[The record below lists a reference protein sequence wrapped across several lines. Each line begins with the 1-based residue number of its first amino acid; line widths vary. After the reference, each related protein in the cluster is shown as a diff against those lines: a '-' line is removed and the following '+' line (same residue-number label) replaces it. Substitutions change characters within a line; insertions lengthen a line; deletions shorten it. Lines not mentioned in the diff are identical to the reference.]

1 MQNTQNKI
9 WNTTLYLRLSRDDG
23 DKEESN
29 SITGQRE
36 LLRDYISQRPE
47 FREYAV
53 RVDDGFSGSTF
64 ERPSF
69 QKMIEDVKAGR
80 TDCIIVKDLSRF
92 GRNYL
97 DAGEYIEK
105 IFPFLGVRFIA
116 VNDNYDSL
124 GDKKAS
130 DDLIIPFKNLI
141 NEAYCRDIS
150 VKIRSQLEIKRK
162 NGQFLGSFAAFGY
175 LKDDQDKNRLVV
187 DQYAADIVRDIFK
200 WKLEGVS
207 PQDIADALN
216 KLGVLSPME
225 YKRSLGMKFTT
236 SFKTNAKAAWSAGTV
251 IRILKNP
258 IYTGVLVQG
267 KETTPSYKV
276 HKRIT
281 KDESEWTVIADSH
294 EAIISKIDFDSV
306 QKVLKCDTRRSPDGK
321 AVGLFSGMIFCG
333 DCGASMVR
341 KTVPAGEK
349 KYVYYVCSAHK
360 QDKSCSPHRMRD
372 VALEEIVLDSV
383 KQHISEVIDMSE
395 LLTITDTAPLRTAQA
410 QKVQRQLDKK
420 HDLYSRELSG
430 KVKNAKR
437 MRAESIGLLSIAVSA
452 FIGIL
457 MGIWMATSKRLAVKN
472 TLLGIATLGVSIPG
486 FVTAILLMM
495 VFGVWWPVLPIVGL
509 GSPANY
515 ILPVAAQSFG
525 QIASIARL
533 TKSTYSEAIQMDY
546 VTMARAKGLSNL
558 YITARHVLKNALIPV
573 VTYFG
578 PAIAFLI
585 TGSFVVESIF
595 SIPGIGRE
603 FTNAIT
609 NRDYTVV
616 LGFSVFI
623 GVIITVANLA
633 VDIICSL
640 IDPRI
645 KLTN

>member
-9 WNTTLYLRLSRDDG
+9 WNATLYLRLSRDDG

-69 QKMIEDVKAGR
+69 QAMIEDVKAGR

-116 VNDNYDSL
+116 VYDNYDSL

-175 LKDDQDKNRLVV
+175 MKDERNKNKLVV

-225 YKRSLGMKFTT
+225 YKRSLGMKYTT
-236 SFKTNAKAAWSAGTV
+236 SFKTNTQATWSAGTV

-276 HKRIT
+276 HKRVT
-281 KDESEWTVIADSH
+281 KAESEWTVIEDSH
-294 EAIISKIDFDSV
+294 EPIVSKIDFDSV

-321 AVGLFSGMIFCG
+321 AVQLFSGMVFCG

-341 KTVPAGEK
+341 KTVPAGGK

-360 QDKSCSPHRMRD
+360 QNKSCSPHRMRD
-372 VALEEIVLDSV
+372 TALEEIVLDSL
-383 KQHISEVIDMSE
+383 KQHIREVVDMSE
-395 LLTITDTAPLRTAQA
+395 LLAITDTAPLRTAQA

-420 HDLYSRELSG
+420 HEEYEKLQ
-430 KVKNAKR
+430 K
-437 MRAESIGLLSIAVSA
+437 
-452 FIGIL
+452 
-457 MGIWMATSKRLAVKN
+457 
-472 TLLGIATLGVSIPG
+472 
-486 FVTAILLMM
+486 LLMSLYENLAD
-495 VFGVWWPVLPIVGL
+495 GI
-509 GSPANY
+509 
-515 ILPVAAQSFG
+515 
-525 QIASIARL
+525 IARDEYTRL
-533 TKSTYSEAIQMDY
+533 KASFASRADEAEKQMDALRERL
-546 VTMARAKGLSNL
+546 TEIQNNGTENAWMSEFTKRQGLMALDRA
-558 YITARHVLKNALIPV
+558 VVVALIDKIFIHSNDTVEIIYRWQDEFAWQLDILRRARLREV
-573 VTYFG
+573 V
-578 PAIAFLI
+578 
-585 TGSFVVESIF
+585 
-595 SIPGIGRE
+595 
-603 FTNAIT
+603 
-609 NRDYTVV
+609 
-616 LGFSVFI
+616 
-623 GVIITVANLA
+623 
-633 VDIICSL
+633 
-640 IDPRI
+640 
-645 KLTN
+645 

>member
-9 WNTTLYLRLSRDDG
+9 WNATLYLRLSRDDG

-69 QKMIEDVKAGR
+69 QAMIEDVKAGR

-175 LKDDQDKNRLVV
+175 MKDEQNKNKLVV

-216 KLGVLSPME
+216 RLGVLSPME
-225 YKRSLGMKFTT
+225 YKRSLGMKYTT
-236 SFKTNAKAAWSAGTV
+236 SFKTNAQATWSAATV

-276 HKRIT
+276 HKRVT
-281 KDESEWTVIADSH
+281 KAESEWTVIEDSH
-294 EAIISKIDFDSV
+294 EPIVSKIDFDSV

-321 AVGLFSGMIFCG
+321 AVQLFSGMVFCG

-341 KTVPAGEK
+341 KTVPAGGK

-372 VALEEIVLDSV
+372 TVLEEIVLDSL
-383 KQHISEVIDMSE
+383 KQHIREVVDMSE
-395 LLTITDTAPLRTAQA
+395 LLAITDTAPLRTAQA

-420 HDLYSRELSG
+420 REEYEKLQ
-430 KVKNAKR
+430 K
-437 MRAESIGLLSIAVSA
+437 
-452 FIGIL
+452 
-457 MGIWMATSKRLAVKN
+457 
-472 TLLGIATLGVSIPG
+472 
-486 FVTAILLMM
+486 LLMSLYENLADGIIDREEYTRLKASFASRADEAEKQM
-495 VFGVWWPVLPIVGL
+495 DALRERLTEIQDNGTENAWMSEFTKRQGL
-509 GSPANY
+509 TALDRAVVVALIDKIFIHSNDTVEIIYRWQDEFAWQLD
-515 ILPVAAQSFG
+515 ILRR
-525 QIASIARL
+525 ARL
-533 TKSTYSEAIQMDY
+533 RE
-546 VTMARAKGLSNL
+546 
-558 YITARHVLKNALIPV
+558 V
-573 VTYFG
+573 V
-578 PAIAFLI
+578 
-585 TGSFVVESIF
+585 
-595 SIPGIGRE
+595 
-603 FTNAIT
+603 
-609 NRDYTVV
+609 
-616 LGFSVFI
+616 
-623 GVIITVANLA
+623 
-633 VDIICSL
+633 
-640 IDPRI
+640 
-645 KLTN
+645 

>member
-1 MQNTQNKI
+1 MLNTQNKI
-9 WNTTLYLRLSRDDG
+9 WNATLYLRLSRDDG

-175 LKDDQDKNRLVV
+175 LKDEQNKNKLVV

-236 SFKTNAKAAWSAGTV
+236 SFKTNAKAVWSAGTV

-281 KDESEWTVIADSH
+281 KDESEWTVINDSH

-321 AVGLFSGMIFCG
+321 AVQLFSGMIFCG

-360 QDKSCSPHRMRD
+360 QNKNCSPHRMRD
-372 VALEEIVLDSV
+372 TTLEEIVLDSL
-383 KQHISEVIDMSE
+383 KQHISEVVDMSE
-395 LLTITDTAPLRTAQA
+395 LLEITDTAPLRTAQA

-420 HDLYSRELSG
+420 HEEYEKLQ
-430 KVKNAKR
+430 K
-437 MRAESIGLLSIAVSA
+437 
-452 FIGIL
+452 
-457 MGIWMATSKRLAVKN
+457 
-472 TLLGIATLGVSIPG
+472 
-486 FVTAILLMM
+486 LLMSLYENLTDGIIDREEYTRLKASFTARADEAEKQM
-495 VFGVWWPVLPIVGL
+495 DALREQLEDIHNHGTENVWMNEFIKRQGL
-509 GSPANY
+509 TSLDRAVVVALIDK
-515 ILPVAAQSFG
+515 ILIHSNDVVEIIYRWQDEFAWQLDILHS
-525 QIASIARL
+525 ARL
-533 TKSTYSEAIQMDY
+533 RE
-546 VTMARAKGLSNL
+546 
-558 YITARHVLKNALIPV
+558 V
-573 VTYFG
+573 V
-578 PAIAFLI
+578 
-585 TGSFVVESIF
+585 
-595 SIPGIGRE
+595 
-603 FTNAIT
+603 
-609 NRDYTVV
+609 
-616 LGFSVFI
+616 
-623 GVIITVANLA
+623 
-633 VDIICSL
+633 
-640 IDPRI
+640 
-645 KLTN
+645 

>member
-1 MQNTQNKI
+1 MQNTQNKL
-9 WNTTLYLRLSRDDG
+9 WNATLYLRLSRDDG

-47 FREYAV
+47 LREFAV

-175 LKDDQDKNRLVV
+175 LKDEQNKNKLVV

-236 SFKTNAKAAWSAGTV
+236 SFKTNSKALWLAGTV
-251 IRILKNP
+251 IRVLKNP

-281 KDESEWTVIADSH
+281 KDESDWSVIEDSH

-306 QKVLKCDTRRSPDGK
+306 QKVLKCDTRRSPGSK

-349 KYVYYVCSAHK
+349 KYVYYVCSVHK
-360 QDKSCSPHRMRD
+360 QDKSCSPHRIRD
-372 VALEEIVLDSV
+372 NALEEIVLDSL
-383 KQHISEVIDMSE
+383 KQHISEVVDMSE

-420 HDLYSRELSG
+420 HEEYEKLQ
-430 KVKNAKR
+430 K
-437 MRAESIGLLSIAVSA
+437 
-452 FIGIL
+452 
-457 MGIWMATSKRLAVKN
+457 
-472 TLLGIATLGVSIPG
+472 
-486 FVTAILLMM
+486 LLMSLYENLADGIIDREEYTRLKASFTARADEAEKQM
-495 VFGVWWPVLPIVGL
+495 DALREQLEDIHNHGTENAWMNEFIKRQGL
-509 GSPANY
+509 TALDRSVVVALIDK
-515 ILPVAAQSFG
+515 ILIHSNDVVEIIYRWQDEFAWQLDILRS
-525 QIASIARL
+525 ARL
-533 TKSTYSEAIQMDY
+533 RE
-546 VTMARAKGLSNL
+546 
-558 YITARHVLKNALIPV
+558 V
-573 VTYFG
+573 V
-578 PAIAFLI
+578 
-585 TGSFVVESIF
+585 
-595 SIPGIGRE
+595 
-603 FTNAIT
+603 
-609 NRDYTVV
+609 
-616 LGFSVFI
+616 
-623 GVIITVANLA
+623 
-633 VDIICSL
+633 
-640 IDPRI
+640 
-645 KLTN
+645 

>member
-1 MQNTQNKI
+1 MLNTQKKI
-9 WNTTLYLRLSRDDG
+9 WNATLYLRLSRDDG

-47 FREYAV
+47 LREYAV
-53 RVDDGFSGSTF
+53 RIDDGFSGSTF
-64 ERPSF
+64 DRPSF
-69 QKMIEDVKAGR
+69 QKMIEDIKAGR

-175 LKDDQDKNRLVV
+175 LKDEQDKNKLVV

-216 KLGVLSPME
+216 RLGVLSPME

-236 SFKTNAKAAWSAGTV
+236 SFKTNAKAVWSAGTV

-276 HKRIT
+276 HKRII
-281 KDESEWTVIADSH
+281 KDESEWTVIEDSH

-306 QKVLKCDTRRSPDGK
+306 QKVLKCDTRRSPGGK

-383 KQHISEVIDMSE
+383 KQHIREVIDMSE

-420 HDLYSRELSG
+420 HEEYEKLQ
-430 KVKNAKR
+430 K
-437 MRAESIGLLSIAVSA
+437 
-452 FIGIL
+452 
-457 MGIWMATSKRLAVKN
+457 
-472 TLLGIATLGVSIPG
+472 
-486 FVTAILLMM
+486 LLMSLYENLTE
-495 VFGVWWPVLPIVGL
+495 GIIDREEYTRLK
-509 GSPANY
+509 A
-515 ILPVAAQSFG
+515 SFT
-525 QIASIARL
+525 ARAD
-533 TKSTYSEAIQMDY
+533 EAEKQMDALRENLKEIQNHG
-546 VTMARAKGLSNL
+546 TENAWMNEFTKRQGLTALDRA
-558 YITARHVLKNALIPV
+558 VVVALIDK
-573 VTYFG
+573 
-578 PAIAFLI
+578 ILI
-585 TGSFVVESIF
+585 HSNDVVEI
-595 SIPGIGRE
+595 IYRWQDE
-603 FTNAIT
+603 FAWQLDIL
-609 NRDYTVV
+609 RSSRLQEVV
-616 LGFSVFI
+616 
-623 GVIITVANLA
+623 
-633 VDIICSL
+633 
-640 IDPRI
+640 
-645 KLTN
+645 

>member
-9 WNTTLYLRLSRDDG
+9 WNATLYLRLSRDDG

-175 LKDDQDKNRLVV
+175 LKDEQNKNKLVV

-236 SFKTNAKAAWSAGTV
+236 SFKTNAKAVWSAGTV

-258 IYTGVLVQG
+258 IYTGVLIQG

-276 HKRIT
+276 HKRVT
-281 KDESEWTVIADSH
+281 KDESEWSVIEDSH

-306 QKVLKCDTRRSPDGK
+306 QKVLKCDTRRSPGGK

-349 KYVYYVCSAHK
+349 KYVYYICSAHK
-360 QDKSCSPHRMRD
+360 QDKSCSPHRIRD
-372 VALEEIVLDSV
+372 ITLEEIVLDSL
-383 KQHISEVIDMSE
+383 KQHISEVVDMSE
-395 LLTITDTAPLRTAQA
+395 LLEITDTAPLRTAQA

-420 HDLYSRELSG
+420 HEEYEKLQKLLMSLYENLADDIIDREEYTRLKASFT
-430 KVKNAKR
+430 V
-437 MRAESIGLLSIAVSA
+437 RADEGEKQMDALREQLEDIHNHGTEN
-452 FIGIL
+452 
-457 MGIWMATSKRLAVKN
+457 IWMNEFIKRQGLTTLDRAVVVALIDK
-472 TLLGIATLGVSIPG
+472 
-486 FVTAILLMM
+486 ILIHSNDAVEIIYRWQDEFAWQLD
-495 VFGVWWPVLPIVGL
+495 
-509 GSPANY
+509 
-515 ILPVAAQSFG
+515 ILRS
-525 QIASIARL
+525 ARL
-533 TKSTYSEAIQMDY
+533 RE
-546 VTMARAKGLSNL
+546 
-558 YITARHVLKNALIPV
+558 V
-573 VTYFG
+573 V
-578 PAIAFLI
+578 
-585 TGSFVVESIF
+585 
-595 SIPGIGRE
+595 
-603 FTNAIT
+603 
-609 NRDYTVV
+609 
-616 LGFSVFI
+616 
-623 GVIITVANLA
+623 
-633 VDIICSL
+633 
-640 IDPRI
+640 
-645 KLTN
+645 

>member
-1 MQNTQNKI
+1 MLNTQKKI
-9 WNTTLYLRLSRDDG
+9 WNATLYLRLSRDDG

-47 FREYAV
+47 LREYAV

-116 VNDNYDSL
+116 VNDHYDSL

-162 NGQFLGSFAAFGY
+162 NGQFLGSFATFGY
-175 LKDDQDKNRLVV
+175 LKDEQNKNKLVV
-187 DQYAADIVRDIFK
+187 DEYAADIVRDIFK

-236 SFKTNAKAAWSAGTV
+236 SFKTNTKALWSAGTV

-281 KDESEWTVIADSH
+281 KDESEWIVIEDSH
-294 EAIISKIDFDSV
+294 EAIITKIDFNSV
-306 QKVLKCDTRRSPDGK
+306 QKILKLDTRRSPDGE
-321 AVGLFSGMIFCG
+321 AVQLFSGMVFCG

-341 KTVPAGEK
+341 KTVPAGGK

-372 VALEEIVLDSV
+372 TVLEGIVLDSL
-383 KQHISEVIDMSE
+383 KQHIREVVDMSE
-395 LLTITDTAPLRTAQA
+395 LIEITDTAPLRTAQA

-420 HDLYSRELSG
+420 HEEYEKLQ
-430 KVKNAKR
+430 K
-437 MRAESIGLLSIAVSA
+437 
-452 FIGIL
+452 
-457 MGIWMATSKRLAVKN
+457 
-472 TLLGIATLGVSIPG
+472 
-486 FVTAILLMM
+486 LLMSLYENLTD
-495 VFGVWWPVLPIVGL
+495 GIIDREEYARLK
-509 GSPANY
+509 
-515 ILPVAAQSFG
+515 QSFAIRADETEKQMDALRESLTDIQNHG
-525 QIASIARL
+525 TENAWTDEFIKRQGLTALDRAVVVALIDKILIHSDDVVEIIYRWQDEFAWQLDILRSARL
-533 TKSTYSEAIQMDY
+533 RE
-546 VTMARAKGLSNL
+546 
-558 YITARHVLKNALIPV
+558 V
-573 VTYFG
+573 V
-578 PAIAFLI
+578 
-585 TGSFVVESIF
+585 
-595 SIPGIGRE
+595 
-603 FTNAIT
+603 
-609 NRDYTVV
+609 
-616 LGFSVFI
+616 
-623 GVIITVANLA
+623 
-633 VDIICSL
+633 
-640 IDPRI
+640 
-645 KLTN
+645 